1 MSDGQSGYDGISDL
15 LETASGATITV
26 SAVGVG
32 EGADQTLLQMI
43 ATRGGGRFYH
53 TRDPASIP
61 RIFSKETSQVGRTS
75 VIEEPTQARV
85 YKHAE
90 MLGGVSME
98 GAPALRGYALTR
110 PRAQA
115 DLILATDS
123 GDPLLARWQIGL
135 GQVAA
140 WTSDVKARWSAD
152 WLRWPG
158 FGKFWAQ
165 VTRST
170 MRRRAANHFPL
181 KVALDGG
188 TVSVT
193 VDAIGADDKFMS
205 GLDGTLE
212 IATALAWS
220 DGPPAM
226 RHVALAETAPGRY
239 EASFPIDRRNAGA
252 LLLRASLNR
261 GTLPVADATGRLAIP
276 FAPELRPRPAGVGVG
291 VGVSGAAGPS
301 PTLAA
306 IAARTGGRE
315 IAEADAAT
323 LLDPRPDRRTTLQPI
338 RTQVLL
344 VTLALFLIDVLLRRV
359 SPSAVA
365 GRLVAR
371 LRGKV

>member
-1 MSDGQSGYDGISDL
+1 
-15 LETASGATITV
+15 
-26 SAVGVG
+26 
-32 EGADQTLLQMI
+32 
-43 ATRGGGRFYH
+43 
-53 TRDPASIP
+53 
-61 RIFSKETSQVGRTS
+61 
-75 VIEEPTQARV
+75 
-85 YKHAE
+85 
-90 MLGGVSME
+90 MLGGVSLE
-98 GAPALRGYALTR
+98 SAPPLRGYALTR

-115 DLILATDS
+115 DLILTTGS

-165 VTRST
+165 VARTT
-170 MRRRAANHFPL
+170 MRRRAANHFPM
-181 KVALDGG
+181 KATLDGA
-188 TVSVT
+188 TVSVA
-193 VDAIGADDKFMS
+193 VDAIGADDRFLG
-205 GLDGTLE
+205 GLDGSLE
-212 IATALAWS
+212 IVTASALAA
-220 DGPPAM
+220 GPPAM

-239 EASFPIDRRNAGA
+239 EAAFPLDRQLAGA

-261 GTLPVADATGRLAIP
+261 GTLPVADATGRLAVP
-276 FAPELRPRPAGVGVG
+276 FAPELRPRMIRNPSPPRPPMIGNPSPPRPRGG
-291 VGVSGAAGPS
+291 EGLGEEGPPS

-315 IAEADAAT
+315 LAEADVAKV
-323 LLDPRPDRRTTLQPI
+323 LDPGPDRRTTLQPI

-359 SPSAVA
+359 SPSQI
-365 GRLVAR
+365 LAR